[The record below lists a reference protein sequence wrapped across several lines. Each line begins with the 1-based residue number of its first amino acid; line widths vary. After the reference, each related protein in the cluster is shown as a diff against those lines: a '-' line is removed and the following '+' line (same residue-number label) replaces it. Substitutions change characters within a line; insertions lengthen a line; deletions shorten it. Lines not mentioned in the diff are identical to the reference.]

1 MNYLSRCCS
10 GTTLSSGLHSCIVL
24 VLHSSMSAAQCKE
37 RILEEEDEKCN
48 SYDISDLCSDDSTDD
63 ELEPKKRLPSWATGQ
78 L

>member
-1 MNYLSRCCS
+1 
-10 GTTLSSGLHSCIVL
+10 
-24 VLHSSMSAAQCKE
+24 MSAAQCKE